1 MPPHVRHVLAEHP
14 YPVMVPRAATLTRR
28 CCPGYHSFQ
37 EMDDFSPPVD
47 FTGNLRTV
55 QNTDQLHLAGAAEPM
70 TGILLDF
77 RETVSIHPVFGLGIL
92 LVGSWFLGWVAEK
105 RGIPAVSGFILA
117 GMLLGPQVTGM
128 VHADLYA
135 RMQPITQ
142 IAVAVIAVV
151 IGSEFRLARIRK
163 IRRAMAAITT
173 LQLTATFFITTFA
186 LVLFRI
192 MPLHTAAI
200 LGAIA
205 TATSPTATVTIVRD
219 LRVKGSFIDHLYGAI
234 PLDDAGCILLFAVV
248 IAVTA
253 GFLQPGEASVL
264 ESVLHF
270 AGELAG
276 SLILGLATGLAL
288 RKSSSGK
295 DNINS
300 IYIISLGLLC
310 LMTAIAAAFHLSPLL
325 AGMAAGAVMA
335 NSPKGGKRVIE
346 SLEMLAPPLYAVFFA
361 IAGAELELGVLG
373 DRTVLLT
380 GGLYILSRAVGK
392 YFGVW
397 LGAVISGT
405 EGEIRKYLGLAMLPH
420 SGVTIG
426 LLLYVQT
433 SESFAGHSGHLAP
446 LVVSVV
452 LMSVLVN
459 ELIGPVL
466 SRYAILK
473 ACNKE
478 GRP

>member
-1 MPPHVRHVLAEHP
+1 MTEI
-14 YPVMVPRAATLTRR
+14 
-28 CCPGYHSFQ
+28 FI
-37 EMDDFSPPVD
+37 E
-47 FTGNLRTV
+47 LR
-55 QNTDQLHLAGAAEPM
+55 D
-70 TGILLDF
+70 
-77 RETVSIHPVFGLGIL
+77 TVSIHPVFGVGIL
-92 LVGSWFLGWVAEK
+92 LVGSWLLGWVVEK

-142 IAVAVIAVV
+142 IAVTVLAVV

-163 IRRAMAAITT
+163 IRRAMASITVM
-173 LQLTATFFITTFA
+173 QLSVTFCLSTMA
-186 LVLFRI
+186 LFLAGI

-200 LGAIA
+200 MGAIA
-205 TATSPTATVTIVRD
+205 TATSPTATVTIVRN
-219 LRVKGSFIDHLYGAI
+219 LNVKGTFIDHLYGAI

-253 GFLQPGEASVL
+253 GFLQPGQVSAL
-264 ESVLHF
+264 ESVNHF
-270 AGELAG
+270 IGELAG
-276 SLILGLATGLAL
+276 SLILGLATGFAL

-310 LMTAIAAAFHLSPLL
+310 LMTALAVAFHLSPLL
-325 AGMAAGAVMA
+325 AGMTAGAVMA

-346 SLEMLAPPLYAVFFA
+346 ALEMLAPPLYAAFFA

-373 DRTVLLT
+373 DKTVLLT

-397 LGAVISGT
+397 LGAVLSGT
-405 EGEIRKYLGLAMLPH
+405 EGDIRKYLGLAMLPH

-433 SESFAGHSGHLAP
+433 SESFAAHSRHLAP

-452 LMSVLVN
+452 LMSVLVI

-466 SRYAILK
+466 SKYAIQK
-473 ACNKE
+473 ACK
-478 GRP
+478 

>member
-1 MPPHVRHVLAEHP
+1 
-14 YPVMVPRAATLTRR
+14 
-28 CCPGYHSFQ
+28 
-37 EMDDFSPPVD
+37 
-47 FTGNLRTV
+47 
-55 QNTDQLHLAGAAEPM
+55 
-70 TGILLDF
+70 
-77 RETVSIHPVFGLGIL
+77 
-92 LVGSWFLGWVAEK
+92 
-105 RGIPAVSGFILA
+105 
-117 GMLLGPQVTGM
+117 
-128 VHADLYA
+128 
-135 RMQPITQ
+135 
-142 IAVAVIAVV
+142 
-151 IGSEFRLARIRK
+151 
-163 IRRAMAAITT
+163 MAAITT

-335 NSPKGGKRVIE
+335 NSPKGGK
-346 SLEMLAPPLYAVFFA
+346 
-361 IAGAELELGVLG
+361 G
-373 DRTVLLT
+373 
-380 GGLYILSRAVGK
+380 
-392 YFGVW
+392 
-397 LGAVISGT
+397 
-405 EGEIRKYLGLAMLPH
+405 
-420 SGVTIG
+420 
-426 LLLYVQT
+426 
-433 SESFAGHSGHLAP
+433 
-446 LVVSVV
+446 
-452 LMSVLVN
+452 
-459 ELIGPVL
+459 
-466 SRYAILK
+466 
-473 ACNKE
+473 
-478 GRP
+478 